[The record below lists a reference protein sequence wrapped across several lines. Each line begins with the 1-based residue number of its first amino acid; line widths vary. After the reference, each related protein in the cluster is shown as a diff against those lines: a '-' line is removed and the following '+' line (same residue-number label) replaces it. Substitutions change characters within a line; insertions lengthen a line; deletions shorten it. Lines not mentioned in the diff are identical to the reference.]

1 LLREYG
7 YTVFS
12 FENAVDAI
20 DALEQN
26 RVNAVLSD
34 IKMPGISGIELL
46 ERVRGITRHTGSID
60 DRICRAGHAVDA
72 VKKGAFDFIVKPFKA
87 DYLVHAIEKAVKY
100 NNLSR

>member
-1 LLREYG
+1 MSSWWMTIYLSVVLISSLLREYG

-46 ERVRGITRHTGSID
+46 ERVRGISTDIPVSID
-60 DRICRAGHAVDA
+60 DRICRAGH
-72 VKKGAFDFIVKPFKA
+72 G
-87 DYLVHAIEKAVKY
+87 
-100 NNLSR
+100 S